1 MRLFRASL
9 LFLLAASLCAHA
21 FVTAAAQ
28 QQTADPKTT
37 QQDEVVRVDAELV
50 QTDVTVFDKQGKFV
64 DGLKAEQF
72 ELKVDGKPTPVSFFE
87 RVTAGSAREEA
98 LTASRVGAPA
108 PRTRAGAAPRGRVI
122 VFFIDDMHLSPDS
135 VQRTRKLI
143 SQFVDTEMAPDDMVA
158 VASATG
164 QIGFLQQFT
173 DNKAVVRAALARLV
187 YKPFTVR
194 DAETVPMTEYQAL
207 RIDQGDSDALD
218 YFSTQLLSETSWK
231 IPNGGTLGPPPGGGP
246 VNAKLPPGQRSGGL
260 TPESAKRMVRERAKH
275 LLRQSS
281 NVTLN
286 MFGSL
291 EGLMRSSAQLPGRK
305 LVFFVSDGF
314 YINDRNTGFSD
325 KLRQITDAALRAGV
339 VIYSLDARG
348 LVSST
353 DASSNRADMLGRLAR
368 ANTGEVAASQ
378 DGLNL
383 LAADTGGRAVFNTA
397 NLERFMS
404 DALEETS
411 NYYLLA
417 WRPETAEQKSGT
429 FKRIEVSI
437 AGRPDLT
444 VRLPRGYLDALAA
457 QTAAAAK
464 AASPVKPEEGKSA
477 KSEATEI
484 QAALTAFAP
493 QRALPTRLS
502 VSFLD
507 VPEKG
512 PVLTASTQVS
522 TDALSYGADG
532 AQAAAVDLAG
542 VVLNTEG
549 KTVSSFKTRLNIKP
563 LPPERAAEAGAGV
576 VYSHRAP
583 LPAGIYQVRVAARDE
598 GGKRVGS
605 AHGWI
610 EIPDLKA
617 SKLTMSSILLNE
629 QSAAAATT
637 TPVKGGEAPPVQF
650 SVDRR
655 FRRDARLGFMLFIYN
670 AARNGTAAPDL
681 AAQVQVFR
689 GEQAVVNTPARPL
702 VLTGL
707 PDLARIP
714 YFGSFPLRTFSPG
727 RYVLQITVTDKTAN
741 TNTSERVG
749 FVVE

>member
-1 MRLFRASL
+1 MPPPGAR
-9 LFLLAASLCAHA
+9 
-21 FVTAAAQ
+21 AAA
-28 QQTADPKTT
+28 
-37 QQDEVVRVDAELV
+37 
-50 QTDVTVFDKQGKFV
+50 G
-64 DGLKAEQF
+64 
-72 ELKVDGKPTPVSFFE
+72 
-87 RVTAGSAREEA
+87 
-98 LTASRVGAPA
+98 
-108 PRTRAGAAPRGRVI
+108 RGRVI
-122 VFFIDDMHLSPDS
+122 VFFVDDMHLSPDS

-143 SQFVDTEMAPDDMVA
+143 SQFVDTEMQPDDMVA
-158 VASATG
+158 VATATG

-173 DNKAVVRAALARLV
+173 DHKAVVRAALARLV

-194 DAETVPMTEYQAL
+194 DAENVPMTEYQAL
-207 RIDQGDSDALD
+207 RIDQGDSDAVD
-218 YFSTQLLSETSWK
+218 YFSTQLLSEMSWK
-231 IPNGGTLGPPPGGGP
+231 IPNGGTIGPPPGGP
-246 VNAKLPPGQRSGGL
+246 ANAKLPPGQKSGGL
-260 TPESAKRMVRERAKH
+260 TPEGAKRMVRERAKH
-275 LLRQSS
+275 LLRQTSA
-281 NVTLN
+281 VTLN

-291 EGLMRSSAQLPGRK
+291 ESLMRSSAQLPGRK

-348 LVSST
+348 LVGST

-368 ANTGEVAASQ
+368 TNTGEVSASQ
-378 DGLNL
+378 DALNL
-383 LAADTGGRAVFNTA
+383 LAADTGGRAVFNTG

-404 DALEETS
+404 QALEETS

-417 WRPETAEQKSGT
+417 WRPETAEQKGGKFS
-429 FKRIEVSI
+429 RIEVSI

-457 QTAAAAK
+457 QPSLKVAGPA
-464 AASPVKPEEGKSA
+464 KPEEGKAS
-477 KSEATEI
+477 KPEAAEI

-493 QRALPTRLS
+493 QRALPTQLN

-532 AQAAAVDLAG
+532 AQQAAVDLAG

-563 LPPERAAEAGAGV
+563 LPPERASEAGAGV

-605 AHGWI
+605 AHRWI
-610 EIPDLKA
+610 EIPDLKTQ
-617 SKLTMSSILLNE
+617 KLTMSSILLHE
-629 QSAAAATT
+629 QPAAAT
-637 TPVKGGEAPPVQF
+637 TPVKGGDAAPVQF

-655 FRRDARLGFMLFIYN
+655 FRRDTRLGFMLFIYN
-670 AARNGTAAPDL
+670 AARNGAAAPDL
-681 AAQVQVFR
+681 AAQVQVLR
-689 GEQAVVNTPARPL
+689 DGQAVVNTPARPL

-714 YFGSFPLRTFSPG
+714 YFGSFPLRTLSPG
-727 RYVLQITVTDKTAN
+727 RYVLQINVTDKAGG

-749 FVVE
+749 FIVE